1 MVIAVPTGIKIFSW
15 LATLYGGSLRFTT
28 PLLFTIG
35 FIALFTIGGLTG
47 VILSNASLDVAL
59 HDTFLIESYSLTS
72 FITLSTII
80 KNEDSKISYDE
91 YIKMFWVGLMDGDG
105 SIQVNH
111 WRNKSLQFRVIIKLS
126 NIKSNYNMLIE
137 IAKVIGGSVRITRG
151 GDDVI

>member
-1 MVIAVPTGIKIFSW
+1 
-15 LATLYGGSLRFTT
+15 
-28 PLLFTIG
+28 
-35 FIALFTIGGLTG
+35 
-47 VILSNASLDVAL
+47 
-59 HDTFLIESYSLTS
+59 
-72 FITLSTII
+72 LSTII
-80 KNEDSKISYDE
+80 KNKDSKISDDE

-126 NIKSNYNMLIE
+126 NIKSNYNMLID

>member
-1 MVIAVPTGIKIFSW
+1 M
-15 LATLYGGSLRFTT
+15 
-28 PLLFTIG
+28 
-35 FIALFTIGGLTG
+35 
-47 VILSNASLDVAL
+47 
-59 HDTFLIESYSLTS
+59 
-72 FITLSTII
+72 STII
-80 KNEDSKISYDE
+80 ENKDSKISDDE